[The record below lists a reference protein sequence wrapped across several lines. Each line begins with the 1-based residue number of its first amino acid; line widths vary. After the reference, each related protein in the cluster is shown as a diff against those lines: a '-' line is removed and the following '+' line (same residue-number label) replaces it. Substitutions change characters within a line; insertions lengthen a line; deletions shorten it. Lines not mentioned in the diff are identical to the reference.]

1 MRGNNNDRGR
11 TKQVEIF
18 TNYVKE
24 SSNIVFF
31 GGAGASTDS
40 GIPDFRSKDGLY
52 NQHDVEFDVYVPEYL
67 LSHVCLYYNQKVFFE
82 YYRQK
87 LDTHDIKPNIT
98 HYTVAALEKAGKL
111 TSIVTQN
118 IDGLHQKA
126 GRIRVHEIHGTTARN
141 YCASCHKS
149 YSADYI
155 FTSNEPIPSCSCG
168 GFVRPDVTMYGE
180 SLPEK
185 AVEEAIHD
193 ISRADMLIIAYISL
207 AVYPAASYIGY
218 FRGKH
223 LAVINRDRINVRLR
237 EQDIFLQ
244 MPMGEVFK
252 MLCDTLG
259 L

>member
-1 MRGNNNDRGR
+1 MTDEEK
-11 TKQVEIF
+11 KQVEKFID
-18 TNYVKE
+18 YVKE

-31 GGAGASTDS
+31 GGAGVSTDS

-52 NQHDVEFDVYVPEYL
+52 NQHDVEFDAYEPEYL
-67 LSHVCLYYNQKVFFE
+67 LSHDCLYYNQKVFFE

-98 HYTVAALEKAGKL
+98 HYTLAKMEKAGKL
-111 TSIVTQN
+111 KSIVTQN

-126 GRIRVHEIHGTTARN
+126 GSVRVHEIHGTTARN
-141 YCASCHKS
+141 YCATCRKQ
-149 YSADYI
+149 YPEDYI
-155 FTSNEPIPSCSCG
+155 FASKDPIPRCSCG

-180 SLPEK
+180 SLPEQ
-185 AVEEAIHD
+185 AVEDSIRD
-193 ISRADMLIIAYISL
+193 ISSADMLIIAGTSL

-244 MPMGEVFK
+244 MPMGEVFR
-252 MLCDTLG
+252 MLGESLG

>member
-1 MRGNNNDRGR
+1 MTDEEK
-11 TKQVEIF
+11 KQVEKFID
-18 TNYVKE
+18 YVKE

-31 GGAGASTDS
+31 GGAGVSTDS

-52 NQHDVEFDVYVPEYL
+52 NQHDVEFDAYEPEYL
-67 LSHVCLYYNQKVFFE
+67 LSHDCLYYNQKVFFE

-98 HYTVAALEKAGKL
+98 HYTLAKMEKAGKL
-111 TSIVTQN
+111 KSIVTQN

-126 GRIRVHEIHGTTARN
+126 GSVRVHEIHGTTARN
-141 YCASCHKS
+141 YCATCGKQ
-149 YSADYI
+149 YPEDYI
-155 FTSNEPIPSCSCG
+155 FSSKDPIPRCSCG

-180 SLPEK
+180 SLPVQ
-185 AVEEAIHD
+185 AVEDSIRD
-193 ISRADMLIIAYISL
+193 ISAADMLIIAGTSL

-252 MLCDTLG
+252 MLGESLDL
-259 L
+259 

>member
-1 MRGNNNDRGR
+1 MTDEEK
-11 TKQVEIF
+11 KQVEKLID
-18 TNYVKE
+18 YVKE

-31 GGAGASTDS
+31 GGAGVSTDS

-52 NQHDVEFDVYVPEYL
+52 NQHDVEFDAYEPEYL
-67 LSHVCLYYNQKVFFE
+67 LSHDCLYYNQKVFFE

-98 HYTVAALEKAGKL
+98 HYTLAKMEKAGKL
-111 TSIVTQN
+111 KSIVTQN

-126 GRIRVHEIHGTTARN
+126 GSVRVHEIHGTTARN
-141 YCASCHKS
+141 YCATCHKQ
-149 YSADYI
+149 YPEDYI
-155 FTSNEPIPSCSCG
+155 FASKDPIPRCSCG

-180 SLPEK
+180 SLPVQ
-185 AVEEAIHD
+185 AVEDSIRD
-193 ISRADMLIIAYISL
+193 ISSADMLIIAGTSL

-237 EQDIFLQ
+237 EQDI
-244 MPMGEVFK
+244 
-252 MLCDTLG
+252 
-259 L
+259 

>member
-1 MRGNNNDRGR
+1 MTDEEK
-11 TKQVEIF
+11 KQVEKFID
-18 TNYVKE
+18 YVKE

-31 GGAGASTDS
+31 GGAGVSTDS

-52 NQHDVEFDVYVPEYL
+52 NQHDVEFDAYEPEYL
-67 LSHVCLYYNQKVFFE
+67 LSHDCLYYNQKVFFE

-98 HYTVAALEKAGKL
+98 HYTLAKMEKAGKL
-111 TSIVTQN
+111 KSIVTQN

-126 GRIRVHEIHGTTARN
+126 GSVRVHEIHGTTARN
-141 YCASCHKS
+141 YCATCGKQ
-149 YSADYI
+149 YPEDYI
-155 FTSNEPIPSCSCG
+155 FSSKDPIPRCSCG

-180 SLPEK
+180 SLPEQ
-185 AVEEAIHD
+185 AVEDSIRD
-193 ISRADMLIIAYISL
+193 ISSADMLIIAGTSL

-252 MLCDTLG
+252 MLGESLG

>member
-1 MRGNNNDRGR
+1 MTDEEK
-11 TKQVEIF
+11 KQVEKFID
-18 TNYVKE
+18 YVKE

-31 GGAGASTDS
+31 GGAGVSTDS

-52 NQHDVEFDVYVPEYL
+52 NQHDVEFDAYEPEYL
-67 LSHVCLYYNQKVFFE
+67 LSHDCLYYNQKVFFE

-98 HYTVAALEKAGKL
+98 HYTLAKMEKAGKL
-111 TSIVTQN
+111 KSIVTQN

-126 GRIRVHEIHGTTARN
+126 GSVRVHEIHGTTARN
-141 YCASCHKS
+141 YCATCGKQ
-149 YSADYI
+149 YPEDYI
-155 FTSNEPIPSCSCG
+155 FSSKDPIPRCSCG

-180 SLPEK
+180 SLPVQ
-185 AVEEAIHD
+185 AVEDSIRD
-193 ISRADMLIIAYISL
+193 ISAADMLIIAGTSL

-244 MPMGEVFK
+244 MPMGEVFR
-252 MLCDTLG
+252 MLGESL
-259 L
+259 

>member
-1 MRGNNNDRGR
+1 MTDEEK
-11 TKQVEIF
+11 KQVEKFID
-18 TNYVKE
+18 YVKE

-31 GGAGASTDS
+31 GGAGVSTDS

-52 NQHDVEFDVYVPEYL
+52 NQHDVEFDAYEPEYL
-67 LSHVCLYYNQKVFFE
+67 LSHDCLYYNQKVFFE

-98 HYTVAALEKAGKL
+98 HYTLAKMEKAGKL
-111 TSIVTQN
+111 KSIVTQN

-126 GRIRVHEIHGTTARN
+126 GSVRVHEIHGTTARN
-141 YCASCHKS
+141 YCATCGKQ
-149 YSADYI
+149 YPEDYI
-155 FTSNEPIPSCSCG
+155 FSSKDPIPRCSCG

-180 SLPEK
+180 SLPVQ
-185 AVEEAIHD
+185 AVEDSIRD
-193 ISRADMLIIAYISL
+193 ISAADMLIIAGTSL

-252 MLCDTLG
+252 MLGESLG

>member
-1 MRGNNNDRGR
+1 MTDEEK
-11 TKQVEIF
+11 KQVEKFID
-18 TNYVKE
+18 YVKE

-31 GGAGASTDS
+31 GGAGVSTDS

-52 NQHDVEFDVYVPEYL
+52 NQHDVEFDAYEPEYL
-67 LSHVCLYYNQKVFFE
+67 LSHDCLYYNQKVFFE

-98 HYTVAALEKAGKL
+98 HYTLAKMEKAGKL
-111 TSIVTQN
+111 KSIVTQN

-126 GRIRVHEIHGTTARN
+126 GSVRVHEIHGTTARN
-141 YCASCHKS
+141 YCATCGKQ
-149 YSADYI
+149 YPEDYI
-155 FTSNEPIPSCSCG
+155 FSSKDPIPRCSCG

-180 SLPEK
+180 SLPVQ
-185 AVEEAIHD
+185 AVEDSIRD
-193 ISRADMLIIAYISL
+193 ISAADMLIIAGTSL

-252 MLCDTLG
+252 MLGESL
-259 L
+259 

>member
-1 MRGNNNDRGR
+1 MTDEEK
-11 TKQVEIF
+11 KQVEKFID
-18 TNYVKE
+18 YVKE

-31 GGAGASTDS
+31 GGAGVSTDS

-52 NQHDVEFDVYVPEYL
+52 NQHDVEFDAYEPEYL
-67 LSHVCLYYNQKVFFE
+67 LSHDCLYYNQKVFFE

-98 HYTVAALEKAGKL
+98 HYTLAKMEKAGKL
-111 TSIVTQN
+111 KSIVTQN

-126 GRIRVHEIHGTTARN
+126 GSVRVHEIHGTTARN
-141 YCASCHKS
+141 YCATCGKQ
-149 YSADYI
+149 YPEDYI
-155 FTSNEPIPSCSCG
+155 FASKDPIPRCSCG

-180 SLPEK
+180 SLPEQ
-185 AVEEAIHD
+185 AVEDSIRD
-193 ISRADMLIIAYISL
+193 ISAADMLIIAGTSL

-244 MPMGEVFK
+244 MPMGEVFR
-252 MLCDTLG
+252 MLGESLG